1 MAIHKDSVTVFVSE
15 SISDKVDMDQ
25 FYDDAETKDINVI
38 INASTVSV
46 SGKLTTFKIDNML
59 NSLLSVKFISAAE
72 DVSNIM
78 FANTIDSI
86 EFTLGKDGDN
96 IKSFSNIGL
105 LSQQF
110 DIDYKNNQCVYEFI
124 FEIHNI

>member
-1 MAIHKDSVTVFVSE
+1 MSRDDVTVFVSE